1 MFNKNLEEIKKR
13 ESVMNN
19 AKTEIKSTLRGTNNT
34 ITEAKERISEAEDR
48 MVEINKTNRKKQMFK
63 NEDNLKDFLDNVKC
77 PNI

>member
-1 MFNKNLEEIKKR
+1 MFNEGLEEIKKS

-19 AKTEIKSTLRGTNNT
+19 SKTEIKSTLRGINSR

-48 MVEINKTNRKKQMFK
+48 IVAINKTERKKETFK

>member
-19 AKTEIKSTLRGTNNT
+19 AKTEIKSTLRETNNT